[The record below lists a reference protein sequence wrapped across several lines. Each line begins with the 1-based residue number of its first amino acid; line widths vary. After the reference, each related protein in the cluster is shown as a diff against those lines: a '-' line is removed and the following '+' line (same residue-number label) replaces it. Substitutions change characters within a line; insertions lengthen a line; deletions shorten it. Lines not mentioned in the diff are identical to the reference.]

1 MGKKAEKTIIKKRKN
16 RKKERWMT
24 GYEGSGRKSNS
35 TLFLSLSLVKEG
47 GKNDEENM
55 GAGNRN

>member
-35 TLFLSLSLVKEG
+35 TLFLSLSREGG